1 MKVKMELLKEHPL
14 NQQIY
19 GTDDDE
25 QFKELVN
32 KIRESGWISPVICN
46 TEYTL
51 LSGHRRY
58 RAAKLLGYTEIEY
71 EKVNVDPEKELEIL
85 LNSNVYREKTT
96 VQKLKEAEYYYQIES
111 RKASARQLAGVTL
124 SQTEDQ
130 GRTDEIVADKVGMS
144 RTSLRGGQDALKESE
159 NIADQGLQHLVI
171 DTINVNIKAAKNLS
185 KKPVEVMKQVQE
197 QIGGDVSKVGKVLK
211 ELEKVEIRKTNPLPP
226 GKYSV
231 IYTEY
236 NNEDDFEKFSKI
248 PIDDISEPD
257 SVVFLWTL
265 PNLLEQTMKL
275 LRIWGFTYQTSFLWN
290 KDLLNEASVLGEI
303 MLIGTRGNPPM
314 ISLSKENQPMTEKPK
329 LVKEMINQ
337 VYQQV
342 DKVIIHVGVGW
353 ELW

>member
-1 MKVKMELLKEHPL
+1 MELLKEHPL

-71 EKVNVDPEKELEIL
+71 EKVNVEPEKELEIL

-111 RKASARQLAGVTL
+111 RKARERQLAGVTL

-130 GRTDEIVADKVGMS
+130 GRTDEIVAGKIDLS
-144 RTSLRGGQDALKESE
+144 RTSLRDGQEALKESE

-185 KKPVEVMKQVQE
+185 KKPVEVMKQVQA
-197 QIGGDVSKVGKVLK
+197 QIKGDVTQVGKVLRN
-211 ELEKVEIRKTNPLPP
+211 LENLEIKKSIPLPP
-226 GKYSV
+226 GKYTV

-236 NNEDDFEKFSKI
+236 ANQDNFEKYSKT
-248 PIDDISEPD
+248 PIVDICEPD

-265 PNLLEQTMKL
+265 PDLLEQAMKL
-275 LRIWGFTYQTSFLWN
+275 LRNWGFTYQTSFLWN
-290 KDLLNEASVLGEI
+290 KDLLNECSDLGEV

-314 ISLSKENQPMTEKPK
+314 IKLSSENQPMTEKPK

-342 DKVIIHVGVGW
+342 DKVIIHLGEGW